1 MSAPQMEVIRQ
12 RLEQE
17 LSSVQ
22 RAAGLSAGEEDRR
35 AFETLERVFRA
46 RLADLPQ
53 RTPFAPI
60 RVEDVLP
67 PATPH
72 QLH

>member
-1 MSAPQMEVIRQ
+1 MSAYQTEVIRQ

-22 RAAGLSAGEEDRR
+22 RAAGTSAGEDRL
-35 AFETLERVFRA
+35 ALETLERVFRA
-46 RLADLPQ
+46 RLADLPRRQ
-53 RTPFAPI
+53 SLAPI

-67 PATPH
+67 PAH
-72 QLH
+72 YHVAQ

>member
-1 MSAPQMEVIRQ
+1 MELIRQ

-22 RAAGLSAGEEDRR
+22 RAAGTSDGEDRLIL
-35 AFETLERVFRA
+35 ETLERVFRA

-53 RTPFAPI
+53 RASVTPI

-67 PATPH
+67 PAH
-72 QLH
+72 QHVMQQEHVMQ

>member
-1 MSAPQMEVIRQ
+1 MGAYQTEVIRQ

-17 LSSVQ
+17 LSTVQ
-22 RAAGLSAGEEDRR
+22 RAAGSSAGEDRL
-35 AFETLERVFRA
+35 ALETLERVFRA

-53 RTPFAPI
+53 RQSFAPI

-67 PATPH
+67 PAH
-72 QLH
+72 SHIMQ

>member
-1 MSAPQMEVIRQ
+1 MSAPQMESIRQ
-12 RLEQE
+12 RLERE

-22 RAAGLSAGEEDRR
+22 RAGQTAGEDRQVL
-35 AFETLERVFRA
+35 ETLERVFRA

-53 RTPFAPI
+53 RVTAAPV

-67 PATPH
+67 PAH
-72 QLH
+72 QHVMQ

>member
-1 MSAPQMEVIRQ
+1 MEVIRQ

-22 RAAGLSAGEEDRR
+22 RAAGESAGEDRQLL
-35 AFETLERVFRA
+35 ETLERVFRA

-53 RTPFAPI
+53 RTPVAPI

-67 PATPH
+67 PAH
-72 QLH
+72 QHVLH

>member
-1 MSAPQMEVIRQ
+1 MSAYQTEVIRQ

-17 LSSVQ
+17 LSTVQ
-22 RAAGLSAGEEDRR
+22 RAAGISAGEDRL
-35 AFETLERVFRA
+35 ALETLERVFRA

-53 RTPFAPI
+53 RRSIAPI

-67 PATPH
+67 PAHPH
-72 QLH
+72 IVQ

>member
-1 MSAPQMEVIRQ
+1 MSAPQMELIRQ

-17 LSSVQ
+17 LSNVQ
-22 RAAGLSAGEEDRR
+22 RAAGETAGEDRQVL
-35 AFETLERVFRA
+35 ETLERVFRA

-53 RTPFAPI
+53 RVTAAPI

-67 PATPH
+67 PAH
-72 QLH
+72 QHVLQ